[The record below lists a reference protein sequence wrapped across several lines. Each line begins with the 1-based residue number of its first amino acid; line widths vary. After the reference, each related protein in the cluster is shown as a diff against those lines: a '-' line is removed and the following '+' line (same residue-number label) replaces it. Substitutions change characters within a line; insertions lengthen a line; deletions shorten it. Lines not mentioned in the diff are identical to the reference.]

1 MVKRLKVTLTRLA
14 YLVLIVFL
22 VMSIA
27 PGSAR
32 AGEVNCTTNNGYNLN
47 LDNGTIY
54 KSALDEIWEE
64 ITDGNSDSRKTK
76 NVNTCF
82 LVPVSKYGDKYVDFI
97 VRSRDLYIL
106 GFRAENKIYTFD
118 DQDPNIIPVVPGT
131 QKVELR
137 YGGNYNSIYRDPKV
151 RQKEFGSDNIIAE
164 LNTLKKAATTP
175 DSGKFKT
182 GLAYGAFFLSES
194 LRFKPVNT
202 TFVKVF
208 SDQNTKITFN
218 DKLDPYVFKWG
229 DCSQAYLFGTDP
241 QKESARKLL
250 KTANGNVRDTGTIPT
265 CPKPKNNP
273 QSSH

>member
-32 AGEVNCTTNNGYNLN
+32 AARPIVEVNCTTNDGYNLN
-47 LDNGTIY
+47 LDNGTTY
-54 KSALDEIWEE
+54 KRELDKIQKK

-76 NVNTCF
+76 KDVKTCF
-82 LVPVSKYGDKYVDFI
+82 LVPVSKYGKKYVDFI

-106 GFRAENKIYTFD
+106 GFRAENNIYTFN
-118 DQDPNIIPVVPGT
+118 DQDPNITPVVPGT
-131 QKVELR
+131 QKVELP
-137 YGGNYNSIYRDPKV
+137 YGGNYNSIYPDNTV
-151 RQKEFGSDNIIAE
+151 RQKKFGSENIIGE
-164 LNTLKKAATTP
+164 LNTLKKATATP
-175 DSGKFKT
+175 IDKFKT

-208 SDQNTKITFN
+208 NDQNTKITFN
-218 DKLDPYVFKWG
+218 DELSPYVLKWG

-250 KTANGNVRDTGTIPT
+250 KTANGNMQDPGTIPT
-265 CPKPKNNP
+265 CPEE
-273 QSSH
+273 